1 MAAMRPTG
9 PVYLNGVP
17 LARELFTKWLDDDPY
32 GTGDSTNVVVDVH
45 RPDTKGF
52 GDAEAAADAWRA
64 AVAALDE
71 PDDDDALV
79 AEVLRVA
86 DANTV
91 DGAVDTSH
99 LTSYGELGN
108 HVMRELGPG
117 AVAVDYVERC
127 ALTWRAKRDEPRGPW
142 WRASTDFAEVP
153 VKVSPSEEE
162 QEVFDEDEDD
172 GAALGATNALAAR
185 LKAVEERREREA
197 DAEARRVAEDVAAL
211 RRARRAADRR
221 AAEAEAARLAA
232 EALRE
237 ETAVRRDVIEALH
250 RRVEELERELAMR
263 GGPPILAFM
272 RAVQEV

>member
-1 MAAMRPTG
+1 MEPSQPASHSQCVTEVEAVG
-9 PVYLNGVP
+9 PCE
-17 LARELFTKWLDDDPY
+17 LA
-32 GTGDSTNVVVDVH
+32 GQ
-45 RPDTKGF
+45 
-52 GDAEAAADAWRA
+52 
-64 AVAALDE
+64 
-71 PDDDDALV
+71 
-79 AEVLRVA
+79 
-86 DANTV
+86 
-91 DGAVDTSH
+91 
-99 LTSYGELGN
+99 
-108 HVMRELGPG
+108 
-117 AVAVDYVERC
+117 
-127 ALTWRAKRDEPRGPW
+127 
-142 WRASTDFAEVP
+142 ASQAT
-153 VKVSPSEEE
+153 
-162 QEVFDEDEDD
+162 EDD